1 MAFLFLSPSTQE
13 YNPYTTY
20 GNEEYWM
27 NLLADAMIPYLH
39 ASGVN
44 VDRNDPSGTVG
55 DSVRASNRGNY
66 DFHLALHSN
75 ASPPNL
81 SGMLQGVTI
90 YYYPGSSRAL
100 QMANIIADNIR
111 SIYPNPRLVRTVA
124 TRALYELRNT
134 RIPAVLGEFGYH
146 DNLDDALWLENNLN
160 TIARSLALSVTEY
173 FGLPFLSPQRPRQA
187 VVQTISGQ
195 LNLRGAPSVNSQI
208 VTRIPNGTQVSVLN
222 EYNGWYVV
230 EYNNLYGYV
239 LGEYLRFS

>member
-13 YNPYTTY
+13 YNPYVTY

-27 NLLADAMIPYLH
+27 NLLADEMIPYLH
-39 ASGVN
+39 ASGINVN
-44 VDRNDPSGTVG
+44 RNDPAGTVG
-55 DSVRASNRGNY
+55 DSVRASNRGNN

-81 SGMLQGVTI
+81 SGMLRGVTI
-90 YYYPGSSRAL
+90 YYYPGSSRAM

-111 SIYPNPRLVRTVA
+111 SIYPNPQLVRTTA
-124 TRALYELRNT
+124 TRELYELRNT

-146 DNLDDALWLENNLN
+146 DNLEDALWLENNLT
-160 TIARSLALSVTEY
+160 TIARALALSVSEY
-173 FGLPFLSPQRPRQA
+173 FGLPFLSPQMPRQA
-187 VVQTISGQ
+187 IVQTVSDP
-195 LNLRGAPSVNSQI
+195 LNLRAAPSVNSRI
-208 VTRIPNGTQVSVLN
+208 ITRIPNRSRVSVLN

-239 LGEYLRFS
+239 LGEYLRFL